1 MTASNRIEIMLP
13 KLGALPVYLPLFGHN
28 VPAGFPSPADDH
40 MEALISLDEELI
52 HHKTSTFFV
61 RARGNSMTGAGIHD
75 GDLLVVDKSLEPI
88 SGDIVI
94 ASVDGNIT
102 VIQMSNNAEIA
113 NTERR
118 RFIKKTA
125 IAALIFSA
133 AGSLSGVAEAAK
145 ESAKNEGI
153 HPFVLSF

>member
-1 MTASNRIEIMLP
+1 MTATSRIEIMLP
-13 KLGALPVYLPLFGHN
+13 KPGALPIYLPLFGHK

-88 SGDIVI
+88 SGDIII

-102 VIQMSNNAEIA
+102 VK
-113 NTERR
+113 
-118 RFIKKTA
+118 RFIKE
-125 IAALIFSA
+125 
-133 AGSLSGVAEAAK
+133 GSIIKLKPENPRHKEIEFHEGQELQVWGVVTSSTTK
-145 ESAKNEGI
+145 HK
-153 HPFVLSF
+153 